1 MSKAVTEMDARSA
14 ALSGKPIEIYGLKL
28 WGIQMRQYAEWAKC
42 KNVWLARQSTFPVF
56 CISMTFLDALLALD
70 MKALDETGRPAGNIN
85 RILYGLALAMRFDA
99 ECLTDQDITI
109 SMDAD
114 TRKLKAIVIKRK
126 DEDGYTEITP
136 SQFNTL
142 RQIVAWMQGDKT
154 PDESMNDEL
163 LETAADLA
171 ERNAPAL
178 NYDLLDME
186 ASVGLA
192 YGKRI
197 QDVMNWTILEFE
209 TSRRAIDRSR
219 KYLICGIGAT
229 NGCKWEGGKQAMM
242 LLNNPYLY
250 LKGTCEVTVKRPSD
264 GQIVFQS
271 SKVTTNN
278 FTSSV
283 DMGEIRAGLGN
294 PIAIQLPS
302 NAAVNLELTTADF
315 SMQARAMQVGTEN
328 AYNAI
333 VPVCASV
340 TASGA
345 TLSLPEGA
353 APVAFYGD
361 AEAYAYVNFVG
372 ADDPGK
378 AYLISDEGEIEGFA
392 AVSGT
397 TYNVIYYENR
407 ADAQYF
413 AISSMIAP
421 GVYSVYAKM
430 AVFSTEGTNAN
441 NRGSQVGWASY
452 VIPRMQFGGD
462 VATNGSQTDP
472 ATTTLSGTALS
483 YEQAVEAGA
492 CVDCNFPNLAYM
504 IYEPLTFNGN
514 NAIVGM
520 AVVGGNLEVT
530 TANTKVVPVKYIMA
544 NGTVVQPK
552 FSDLTFTMADTSVAT
567 VANGVVTGVAVG
579 NTSMT
584 IAGPAGSN
592 VDPITVGV
600 DVVLR

>member
-1 MSKAVTEMDARSA
+1 
-14 ALSGKPIEIYGLKL
+14 
-28 WGIQMRQYAEWAKC
+28 
-42 KNVWLARQSTFPVF
+42 
-56 CISMTFLDALLALD
+56 
-70 MKALDETGRPAGNIN
+70 
-85 RILYGLALAMRFDA
+85 
-99 ECLTDQDITI
+99 
-109 SMDAD
+109 
-114 TRKLKAIVIKRK
+114 
-126 DEDGYTEITP
+126 
-136 SQFNTL
+136 
-142 RQIVAWMQGDKT
+142 
-154 PDESMNDEL
+154 
-163 LETAADLA
+163 
-171 ERNAPAL
+171 
-178 NYDLLDME
+178 
-186 ASVGLA
+186 
-192 YGKRI
+192 
-197 QDVMNWTILEFE
+197 
-209 TSRRAIDRSR
+209 
-219 KYLICGIGAT
+219 
-229 NGCKWEGGKQAMM
+229 MM

-271 SKVTTNN
+271 SKVATNN

-315 SMQARAMQVGTEN
+315 SMQARAMQVGTEV

-361 AEAYAYVNFVG
+361 AEAYAYVNFAG

-378 AYLISDEGEIEGFA
+378 AYLISDEGEIEGFT

-462 VATNGSQTDP
+462 VATSGSQTDP

-514 NAIVGM
+514 NAIAALAVIGGDIDL
-520 AVVGGNLEVT
+520 VVGAGN
-530 TANTKVVPVKYIMA
+530 AKVIPVKYVMA
-544 NGTVVQPK
+544 NNTVVQPK
-552 FSDLTFTMADTSVAT
+552 YSDLTITSGSTSTAT
-567 VANGVVTGVAVG
+567 VSNGVITGVAAG
-579 NTSMT
+579 YTTLT
-584 IAGPAGSN
+584 IAGPSGSN
-592 VDPITVGV
+592 VETITVGV
-600 DVVLR
+600 HVTASAS